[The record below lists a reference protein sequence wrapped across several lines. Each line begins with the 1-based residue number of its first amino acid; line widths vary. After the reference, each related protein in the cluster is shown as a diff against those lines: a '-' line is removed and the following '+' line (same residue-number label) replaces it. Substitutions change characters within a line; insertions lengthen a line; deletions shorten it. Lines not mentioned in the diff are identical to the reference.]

1 MNSRTRPTYSA
12 EFKLETAQLVVD
24 ENYSVRDASEAVG
37 VSKSAVDKWVRQLK
51 KERRGISE
59 QPSALTA
66 DKIKIKA
73 LEKRIKRIELEKEIL
88 KKATVNSKG
97 HNNLKFQ

>member
-66 DKIKIKA
+66 DKIKIKV
-73 LEKRIKRIELEKEIL
+73 LEKRIKLDKEIL

-97 HNNLKFQ
+97 QCNNL

>member
-73 LEKRIKRIELEKEIL
+73 LEKRIKRIEFTAALL
-88 KKATVNSKG
+88 MSDSLD
-97 HNNLKFQ
+97 NLK